1 MANEEYL
8 RPDKGVKFSK
18 DNQPSGE
25 AKKAG
30 KRRAKALKDVC
41 SQLVT
46 GKSKEALESLAK
58 YLGLEVDEIDIE
70 LALHLKQIQKALNEG
85 DTKAYNSVMDRLKGR
100 PKQEI
105 DHTTKGDKI
114 QDKQFE
120 VKIIPPPEG

>member
-1 MANEEYL
+1 M
-8 RPDKGVKFSK
+8 V
-18 DNQPSGE
+18 
-25 AKKAG
+25 
-30 KRRAKALKDVC
+30 
-41 SQLVT
+41 

-58 YLGLEVDEIDIE
+58 YLGLQVDEIDIE

-120 VKIIPPPEG
+120 VKIIPPPQG

>member
-1 MANEEYL
+1 MSRESNL
-8 RPDKGVKFSK
+8 RPNKETQFTK
-18 DNQPSGE
+18 DNQPSGK
-25 AKKAG
+25 AKSEG

-105 DHTTKGDKI
+105 DHTTKGEKI

>member
-1 MANEEYL
+1 MDRKDNL
-8 RPDKGVKFSK
+8 RPNKETQFTKDK
-18 DNQPSGE
+18 QPSNK
-25 AKKAG
+25 AKSEG